1 MSHVTTFL
9 DSPPEEAFDRVTR
22 LAARLL
28 GAPISLIALAAGDR
42 QIFKSAVGLPEPF
55 ASRRSTPPSYSFCRH
70 VIESGAP
77 LVVEDARRHPLVRTN
92 PAIRELGWISYAGVP
107 LTTGEGLVLG
117 ALSVIDGNP
126 RLWSERDIALLQD
139 LAASVVTEIELRRA
153 LDGGGGEVGDGK
165 PDPAANTFEAA
176 GVAMALLTPDG
187 KWTRVNRALCTL
199 LDLPPDR
206 LLGRPVEES
215 FHPEDRAA
223 GKEGMRLLL
232 AGECASFTA
241 EKRLLR
247 AAGEA
252 AWVLVTV
259 TLVKGLDG
267 APVQFHL
274 TAQETGDRK
283 QAELALQQS
292 EERCR
297 LAARV
302 TGVAVWEW
310 DLLTDRI
317 TWDESAE
324 GTFGYAGGGFG
335 STAAWWYE
343 RLHGEDRERVVAG
356 IHEAIANGELTWE
369 DEYRFRRADGSYAYV
384 SDRATIVRD
393 AGGDAIRMVGAV
405 ADASGRHRTE
415 LLARGQSQ
423 LLEQIAAGLELDV
436 VLERITRF
444 TEAHGTGLIASI
456 MLAEPGEPMLRLASA
471 PSLPAAYRAA
481 VQAVP
486 IGPSDGACGS
496 AAFRGERAVV
506 SDIATDPRWAYG
518 RDLALAHGL
527 RAAWVVPFF
536 GTAGAVLGT
545 FVLYY
550 REPREP
556 ATVDLQVVEIATHLT
571 EIAVERERNQ
581 QALSRSTRL
590 FVQVLE
596 NLPVGVGVLDRDGRI
611 TFENPASLA
620 IWGVGHEGGLERYR
634 EYRGWRDDTTEPIAP
649 EEWPAVKAIQQ
660 GETSLN
666 QVVTIE
672 APDGVQKTVL
682 ISAVPLRSM
691 GGEILGAIAL
701 SQDITERRAAEE
713 ALQRS
718 QEQLQQA
725 QKMEAVGQLAGGIA
739 HDFNNLL
746 TGMLSYSDLILH
758 ELHQDDPIRADL
770 EQIRHAAQRAAALTR
785 QLLAFS
791 RRQVLQPKI
800 HSLNTTVGELDGML
814 RRLLGADIVLETEL
828 DPGLWYVLA
837 DPSQLEQA
845 LVNLVVNA
853 RDAMPSGGRVTITTE
868 NALLDMAAT
877 ERANGVRPGAYV
889 RLSVRD
895 TGIGMDVPTQAR
907 IFDPFFTTKET
918 GQGTGLGL
926 STVYG
931 IVEQS
936 GGQIAVESAPG
947 QGATFTIYLPRHAG
961 PGAGVVPLINRR
973 GLPGGTET
981 LLLVEDETAVRSSA
995 RRLLERQGYT
1005 VIEARHGADGL
1016 RIVEQGD
1023 QKIDLV
1029 LTDLV
1034 MPEMGG
1040 RELVERLRARHPGLK
1055 VLFMSGYSQRAV
1067 TVDGTMPPAT
1077 GFVEKPFTVEQLTQR
1092 LREILDG

>member
-1 MSHVTTFL
+1 MSQVMTFL
-9 DSPPEEAFDRVTR
+9 DSPPEEAFDRMTR

-28 GAPISLIALAAGDR
+28 GAPVSLIALAAGDR
-42 QIFKSAVGLPEPF
+42 QIFKSSVGLPEPF
-55 ASRRSTPPSYSFCRH
+55 ATRRSTPPSYSFCRH

-77 LVVEDARRHPLVRTN
+77 LVIEDARRHPLVRTN

-107 LTTGEGLVLG
+107 LTTGDGRILG
-117 ALSVIDGNP
+117 ALSVIDTNP
-126 RLWSERDIALLQD
+126 RLWSERDLALLQD
-139 LAASVVTEIELRRA
+139 LAASVVTEIELRHA
-153 LDGGGGEVGDGK
+153 LDGRIGELPIGE
-165 PDPAANTFEAA
+165 PDPVADAFEAA
-176 GVAMALLTPDG
+176 GVPMALISPDG
-187 KWTRVNRALCTL
+187 RWTRVNRALCGL
-199 LDLPPDR
+199 VDSPPER
-206 LLGRPVEES
+206 MLGRLVEEF
-215 FHPEDRAA
+215 FHQEDRAA
-223 GKEGMRLLL
+223 GLEAIRLLL
-232 AGECASFTA
+232 AGECTSFTA

-247 AAGEA
+247 ASGEV

-259 TLVKGLDG
+259 TVVPGPDG
-267 APVQFHL
+267 APVRFHL

-297 LAARV
+297 LAARA

-317 TWDESAE
+317 VWDESAE
-324 GTFGYAGGGFG
+324 GTFGYTGRGFG

-356 IHEAIANGELTWE
+356 MHEAIARGERTWE

-384 SDRATIVRD
+384 SARAAIVRD
-393 AGGDAIRMVGAV
+393 AGDDAIRMVGAV
-405 ADASGRHRTE
+405 TDATERHRVE
-415 LLARGQSQ
+415 LLAQGQSQ
-423 LLEQIAAGLELDV
+423 LLEQIAAGLELDA
-436 VLERITRF
+436 VLERIIRF
-444 TEAHGTGLIASI
+444 TEAHGNELIASI
-456 MLAEPGEPMLRLASA
+456 MLAEPGEQMLRLASA
-471 PSLPAAYRAA
+471 PSLPAAYRATL
-481 VQAVP
+481 QAVP
-486 IGPSDGACGS
+486 IGPAAGVCGT
-496 AAFRGERAVV
+496 AAFRGERVV
-506 SDIATDPRWAYG
+506 VGDIATDARWTYG
-518 RDLALAHGL
+518 RDQALANGL
-527 RAAWVVPFF
+527 RAAWAAPFF
-536 GTAGAVLGT
+536 GTGGAVLGA

-556 ATVDLQVVEIATHLT
+556 APIDLQVVEIATHLA

-581 QALSRSTRL
+581 QALSRTTRL

-596 NLPVGVGVLDRDGRI
+596 NLPVGVGVLDQDGRI

-620 IWGVGHEGGLERYR
+620 IWGVGNDAGLERYR
-634 EYRGWRDDTTEPIAP
+634 EYRGWRGDSGEPMLP
-649 EEWPAVKAIQQ
+649 EDWPAVKAIRQ
-660 GETSLN
+660 GEISLN
-666 QVVTIE
+666 EMVTIE
-672 APDGVQKTVL
+672 VPDGVQKILLT
-682 ISAVPLRSM
+682 SAVPLRSST
-691 GGEILGAIAL
+691 GEILGAIAL

-713 ALQRS
+713 ALRRS
-718 QEQLQQA
+718 EEQLQQA

-758 ELHQDDPIRADL
+758 ELHQGDPIRADL

-800 HSLNTTVGELDGML
+800 HSLNSTVAELNGML
-814 RRLLGADIVLETEL
+814 GRLLGADVELETEL

-837 DPSQLEQA
+837 DPSQLEQV

-853 RDAMPSGGRVTITTE
+853 REAMPGGGRVVITTA
-868 NALLDMAAT
+868 NVMLDAAAA

-889 RLSVRD
+889 QLSVSD
-895 TGIGMDVPTQAR
+895 TGVGMDVPTQAR

-936 GGQIAVESAPG
+936 GGHIAVESAPG
-947 QGATFTIYLPRHAG
+947 QGSTFIIYLPRHAG
-961 PGAGVVPLINRR
+961 PGIGVLPAVDRR
-973 GLPGGTET
+973 RLPGGNET
-981 LLLVEDETAVRSSA
+981 LLLVEDEAAVRSSA
-995 RRLLERQGYT
+995 RRLLERHGYT

-1040 RELVERLRARHPGLK
+1040 RELVERLRARHPDLK

>member
-9 DSPPEEAFDRVTR
+9 DSPPEEAFDRMTR

-28 GAPISLIALAAGDR
+28 GAPISLIALGGGDR

-55 ASRRSTPPSYSFCRH
+55 ATRRSTPPSYSFCRH

-77 LVVEDARRHPLVRTN
+77 LVIEDARRHPLVRTN

-107 LTTGEGLVLG
+107 LTTGTGGILG
-117 ALSVIDGNP
+117 ALSVIDANP
-126 RLWSERDIALLQD
+126 RLWSERDIALLRD
-139 LAASVVTEIELRRA
+139 LAASVVTEIELRQA
-153 LDGGGGEVGDGK
+153 LDGRGEGPRAGE
-165 PDPAANTFEAA
+165 PDPAANAFEMS
-176 GVAMALLTPDG
+176 GVPMALVSPDNR
-187 KWTRVNRALCTL
+187 WARVNRALCAL
-199 LDLPPDR
+199 LQLPPDH
-206 LLGRPVEES
+206 LLGRLVEEF
-215 FHPEDRAA
+215 FHPDDRAA
-223 GKEGMRLLL
+223 GQEAIRLLR
-232 AGECASFTA
+232 AGECTSFTA
-241 EKRLLR
+241 EKRMLR
-247 AAGEA
+247 ASGET
-252 AWVLVTV
+252 AWVLATV
-259 TLVKGLDG
+259 TAVAGSDG
-267 APVQFHL
+267 APLRFHL

-297 LAARV
+297 LAARA
-302 TGVAVWEW
+302 TGLAVWEW

-317 TWDESAE
+317 VWDESAE
-324 GTFGYAGGGFG
+324 GTFGYTGRGFG

-343 RLHGEDRERVVAG
+343 RLHAEDRERVVAG
-356 IHEAIANGELTWE
+356 MHEAIARGELTWE

-384 SDRATIVRD
+384 SARAAIVRD
-393 AGGDAIRMVGAV
+393 TGNDAIRMVGAV
-405 ADASGRHRTE
+405 TDATERHRAE

-423 LLEQIAAGLELDV
+423 LLEQIAAGLELDA
-436 VLERITRF
+436 VLDRITRF
-444 TEAHGTGLIASI
+444 TEAHASGVIASI
-456 MLAEPGEPMLRLASA
+456 LLTEPGEQMLRLASA
-471 PSLPAAYRAA
+471 PSLPAAYRDTL
-481 VQAVP
+481 QAVP
-486 IGPSDGACGS
+486 VGPAAGPCGT
-496 AAFRGERAVV
+496 AAFRGERVIV
-506 SDIATDPRWAYG
+506 SDIATDTRWTYG
-518 RDLALAHGL
+518 RDQALARGL
-527 RAAWVVPFF
+527 RSAWVEPFF
-536 GTAGAVLGT
+536 GTGGAVLGT

-556 ATVDLQVVEIATHLT
+556 ARVDLQVVEIATHLA

-581 QALSRSTRL
+581 QALRRSTRL

-611 TFENPASLA
+611 TFENPASLS
-620 IWGVGHEGGLERYR
+620 IWGVGNEAGLQRYW
-634 EYRGWRDDTTEPIAP
+634 EYRGWRGDTGEPMPP

-660 GETSLN
+660 GETTLN
-666 QVVTIE
+666 QMVTIE
-672 APDGVQKTVL
+672 VPDGVQKIVL
-682 ISAVPLRSM
+682 TSAVPLRSA

-701 SQDITERRAAEE
+701 SQDITERRAAED
-713 ALQRS
+713 ALRRS
-718 QEQLQQA
+718 EEQLQQA

-746 TGMLSYSDLILH
+746 TGILSYSDLILQ
-758 ELHQDDPIRADL
+758 ELHLGDPIRADL
-770 EQIRHAAQRAAALTR
+770 EQIRHAAQRAASLTR

-800 HSLNTTVGELDGML
+800 HSLNATVAELDGML
-814 RRLLGADIVLETEL
+814 RRLLGADVELQTEL
-828 DPGLWYVLA
+828 DAGLWYVLA
-837 DPSQLEQA
+837 DPSQLEQV

-853 RDAMPSGGRVTITTE
+853 RDAMPTGGRVVITTA
-868 NALLDMAAT
+868 NALLDVAAA

-889 RLSVRD
+889 QLSVRD
-895 TGIGMDVPTQAR
+895 TGVGMDVPTQAR
-907 IFDPFFTTKET
+907 IFDPFFTTKEA

-936 GGQIAVESAPG
+936 GGHIAVESAPG
-947 QGATFTIYLPRHAG
+947 QGSTFNIYLPRHAG
-961 PGAGVVPLINRR
+961 PGASVPPAADRR
-973 GLPGGTET
+973 RLPGGTET

-995 RRLLERQGYT
+995 RRLLEHHGYT

-1016 RIVEQGD
+1016 RIVEQGE